1 MKLMMRRR
9 VTSNTWQ
16 KPHLTYAQ
24 FEATENPTIGLVLKY
39 VVQ

>member
-1 MKLMMRRR
+1 MKLKKPR

-16 KPHLTYAQ
+16 KTHLTYAQ
-24 FEATENPTIGLVLKY
+24 FEATENPTIGLMLKY